1 MNISELTEPVA
12 RDIDATDLACPLPL
26 LRTKLA
32 LAALDSGERLR
43 VVATDPGSFRD
54 IPGFCKVS
62 GHKVLSAEQ
71 RDGRYY
77 YLIEKA

>member
-1 MNISELTEPVA
+1 MNISDLAEPVA
-12 RDIDATDLACPLPL
+12 RDLDACDLACPLPL

-32 LAALDSGERLR
+32 LAALDRGARLR

-54 IPGFCKVS
+54 IPAFCKSV
-62 GHKVLSAEQ
+62 GHRVLGAEQ